1 MSKMGGIVVREIRE
15 ALPATIFF
23 LILFHM
29 IALTKAVALD
39 EYSITALR
47 ATAAT
52 VGALIVA
59 KAILVVDAL
68 PVSRRPS
75 GAGFVHVLW
84 KTFLYGVVVL
94 AFRFLEESIPL
105 IERHRGF
112 WAGVR
117 STYDEIP
124 WPLFGV
130 TCLWTVFG
138 LFLYCVSSELVAAI
152 GPARVQTILL
162 GRHGTVPASPG

>member
-1 MSKMGGIVVREIRE
+1 MSNWGRMVVREIRE

-29 IALTKAVALD
+29 IALTKTVVLD
-39 EYSITALR
+39 DYSITALR

-68 PVSRRPS
+68 PLSRRF
-75 GAGFVHVLW
+75 GGGGVIHVLW
-84 KTFLYGVVVL
+84 KTLLYAVVVL
-94 AFRFLEESIPL
+94 VFRLVEESIPL
-105 IERHRGF
+105 VEKHGDF
-112 WAGVR
+112 WSGVR
-117 STYDEIP
+117 SMYEEVP

-162 GRHGTVPASPG
+162 GRRGTVPDSP